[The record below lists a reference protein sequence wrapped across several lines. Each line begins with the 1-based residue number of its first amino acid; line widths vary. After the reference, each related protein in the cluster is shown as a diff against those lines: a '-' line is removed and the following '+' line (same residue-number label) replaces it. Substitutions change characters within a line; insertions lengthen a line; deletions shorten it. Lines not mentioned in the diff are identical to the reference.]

1 MENTDPLVD
10 VEINYA
16 PSGKMTEQDQFALS
30 DLVGCVNESGLTT
43 ENHITF
49 RKSLELPIVVGI
61 AIHSVFALLKLFGVS
76 DYFKTRMTERAKY
89 QSALANKKRVESRI
103 SESPFVKKLS
113 DLRSEN
119 KGVIIT
125 VGVPSP
131 FNYTGGLAITG
142 PSTEE
147 IASQIEGLI
156 FHSQALVDLINSEIM
171 SSKIIGGVYLRPLPN
186 GDLKVKWMLRGD
198 GQIVSRILRR
208 EG

>member
-1 MENTDPLVD
+1 MVD

-49 RKSLELPIVVGI
+49 RKSLELTIVVSV
-61 AIHSVFALLKLFGVS
+61 AISGVVALLKLFGVP

-89 QSALANKKRVESRI
+89 QSALANKKRVEKRI
-103 SESPFVKKLS
+103 AETPIVKKLS
-113 DLRSEN
+113 DLRNEN
-119 KGVIIT
+119 IGIVIA

-131 FNYTGGLAITG
+131 FSHFGGLAITG

-171 SSKIIGGVYLRPLPN
+171 SSEINGGVYLRPLPN
-186 GDLKVKWMLRGD
+186 GDLEVKWMLRGD
-198 GQIVSRILRR
+198 GQIVTKNLRR